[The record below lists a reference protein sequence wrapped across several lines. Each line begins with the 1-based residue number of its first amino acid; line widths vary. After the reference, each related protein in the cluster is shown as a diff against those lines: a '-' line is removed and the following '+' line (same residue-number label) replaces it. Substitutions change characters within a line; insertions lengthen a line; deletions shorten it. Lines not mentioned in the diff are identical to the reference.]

1 MNIWPKHK
9 SSPEKAG
16 STRWLY
22 CPVCMHQTDHVYQ
35 PDQFRVNSCL
45 TCHPEDKPVGYDS
58 NDWQGGEKWEQQ

>member
-1 MNIWPKHK
+1 MNIWPNK
-9 SSPEKAG
+9 SRALIPGQILWTWCSACG
-16 STRWLY
+16 
-22 CPVCMHQTDHVYQ
+22 HQTDHVYQ